1 MKNRL
6 NLKCDDLRVESFET
20 QEMPGLRCMNT
31 VVNCPT
37 CTCGASPLVGVDE
50 AGTCTCC
57 V

>member
-6 NLKCDDLRVESFET
+6 NLKCDDLRVESFQT
-20 QEMPGLRCMNT
+20 QEMPGLRSMAT
-31 VVNCPT
+31 VLNCPT
-37 CTCGASPLVGVDE
+37 CTCGASPVVAPDE

>member
-20 QEMPGLRCMNT
+20 QVLPGVRSMAT
-31 VVNCPT
+31 AVNCPT

>member
-20 QEMPGLRCMNT
+20 QEMPGLRGMASL
-31 VVNCPT
+31 VNCPT
-37 CTCGASPLVGVDE
+37 CTCGNPPLVGVDE

>member
-20 QEMPGLRCMNT
+20 QRMPGLRSMAT
-31 VVNCPT
+31 AINCPT
-37 CTCGASPLVGVDE
+37 CTCGVPRAAVD
-50 AGTCTCC
+50 AAVTCTCC

>member
-20 QEMPGLRCMNT
+20 QEMPGLRSMAT
-31 VVNCPT
+31 AINCPT
-37 CTCGASPLVGVDE
+37 CTCGASPVVSPDE
-50 AGTCTCC
+50 AVTCTCC